1 MLLEALVAIALVS
14 LVIGFATT
22 VMIRAHHRFG
32 KAMSAADARAALA
45 RASRRMATDIRAC
58 GAVEAGENALVLT
71 GPGASQVTWRVREG
85 KLVRAAGDRE
95 TVYRADVAALRASVE
110 ERSGASPFVEVRI
123 EPAAPDDREKGAGG
137 IRVVCVAA
145 GPRVRGER
153 R

>member
-32 KAMSAADARAALA
+32 KAMSAADARAALS

-58 GAVEAGENALVLT
+58 GAVEAGKDTLVFT

-85 KLVRAAGDRE
+85 KLVRAAQDRE
-95 TVYRADVAALRASVE
+95 TVYRADVAALRASIE

-123 EPAAPDDREKGAGG
+123 EWGAPDGRGKAAGRA
-137 IRVVCVAA
+137 RVVYVAA
-145 GPRVRGER
+145 SPRVRGGQR
-153 R
+153 